1 MATSRRQ
8 LALQVVCKAY
18 DDAEQWRRPIKKKWD
33 KHFRLMQ
40 GQHPKDA
47 KYKAWQTDR
56 FVPLI
61 GLALDLLGSR
71 FFQGLPVAQA
81 KGLTLQS
88 SLNQDKMNQMI
99 EFDQERMGLELFMD
113 KFIKDG
119 LGFALGIGRTGWKT
133 ETAGNL
139 PHTQGFL
146 DKMLKRIAKYIKGV
160 KLTDFMYDGPTV
172 NWVDPLSFY
181 WDPKGDTIDDCAWVI
196 ERTEESMYDLQR
208 DPSIDRDIL
217 KKMNAEAMDHEVY
230 AKNMRERM
238 QAMGYSQTEITRQYD
253 RINSGV
259 HEVLR
264 YWGAFDIDGDGLE
277 EECRITVIDKFYLG
291 TYEENPYD
299 HGQKPYFIWQFD
311 LVPGFLNGRSIPDR
325 LEQLQLEFNDN
336 INQLGDIRKL
346 VARPMVKF
354 RLGGMTDPTSLQVA
368 PGMPIGLE
376 NMDDL
381 EWYQPET
388 TAIGALLELLKFE
401 RELFQLISGINDVSL
416 GQQDVG
422 IGNNT
427 ATGST
432 IAQEQTELR
441 YKQPAI
447 LLDLAIERFGQQLI
461 SLEQQYRKRKLTVP
475 VKDDSSGKTTYQEFA
490 PKDYS
495 GAFSYKIV
503 SGSLSQQSPTLK
515 LNNLKMVLEII
526 NGDPNYSPTPVKDEM
541 LREMNFDPSQ
551 FKLSQPGAN
560 GEPTNLDDVQKFAQL
575 PPEVQQQELQSMNP
589 QDRELMIKAL
599 SALPQNPSAPTQTAP
614 QSAGPTNMGLGAGPA
629 LSTPA
634 GVVTRPASVSS

>member
-1 MATSRRQ
+1 MASNNRRT
-8 LALQVVCKAY
+8 LALQVVVKAY
-18 DDAEQWRRPIKKKWD
+18 EDAELWRKPIKRKWD

-40 GQHPKDA
+40 GLHPKDQ

-56 FVPLI
+56 MVPLI
-61 GLALDLLGSR
+61 GLAMDLLGSR
-71 FFQGLPVAQA
+71 FYQGLPVAQA
-81 KGLTLQS
+81 QGLTLES
-88 SLNQDKMNQMI
+88 SLNEDKMNQVLD
-99 EFDQERMGLELFMD
+99 FDQDRMGLELTMD

-119 LGFALGIGRTGWKT
+119 LGFALGIMRTGWKT

-139 PHTQGFL
+139 PHSTSFL
-146 DKMLKRIAKYIKGV
+146 DKMIAQMKKLMPGV
-160 KLTDFMYDGPTV
+160 KLTDYLYDGPTV

-181 WDPKGDTIDDCAWVI
+181 WDPKGDTIDDCSFVI
-196 ERTEESMYDLQR
+196 ERTEESTYDLQR
-208 DPSIDRDIL
+208 DPSIDRKIIRQL
-217 KKMNAEAMDHEVY
+217 TEAALNEESY
-230 AKNMRERM
+230 GKNLRDRM
-238 QAMGYSQTEITRQYD
+238 AALGYSEVEIKRQYE
-253 RINSGV
+253 RISSGV

-277 EECRITVIDKFYLG
+277 EECRITVIDGILLG
-291 TYEENPYD
+291 TFEENPYN
-299 HGQKPYFIWQFD
+299 HGQKPYTVWQFD

-336 INQLGDIRKL
+336 INQLGDIRKI

-354 RLGGMTDPTSLQVA
+354 KLGGQTDPETLQVA

-381 EWYQPET
+381 EWYQPDVS
-388 TAIGALLELLKFE
+388 AIPALLELLSFE

-422 IGNNT
+422 IGDNT

-461 SLEQQYRKRKLTVP
+461 SLEQQYRKRKMTVP
-475 VKDDSSGKTTYQEFA
+475 IKDDATGKTTYQQFA

-495 GAFSYKIV
+495 GLYSYKIV

-515 LNNLKMVLEII
+515 LNNLKTVLEII
-526 NGDPNYSPTPVKDEM
+526 NGDPNYNPTEVKDEM

-551 FKLSQPGAN
+551 FKMAQTN
-560 GEPTNLDDVQKFAQL
+560 NLDEVQKFAAL
-575 PPEVQQQELQSMNP
+575 PPQQQQAALAQMNP
-589 QDRELMIKAL
+589 DDRALMMKAL
-599 SALPQNPSAPTQTAP
+599 SLIPNPNAQSNQTPPQPGGPSP
-614 QSAGPTNMGLGAGPA
+614 MG
-629 LSTPA
+629 TPA
-634 GVVTRPASVSS
+634 GQPVSGPAPAITRPAPVSI